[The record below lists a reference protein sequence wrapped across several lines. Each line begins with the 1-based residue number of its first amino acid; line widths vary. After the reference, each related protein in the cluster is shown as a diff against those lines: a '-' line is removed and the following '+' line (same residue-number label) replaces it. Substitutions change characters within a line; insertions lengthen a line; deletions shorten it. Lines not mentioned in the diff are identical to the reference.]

1 MKQPM
6 STSTKKNFNG
16 TTKLIAQAVAIG
28 VLLVSAASWI
38 DSKFSTLQADTLK
51 AARAE
56 FAPVNSNIKLQT
68 SVVRLNTVLAETNRL
83 INKLDLR
90 FCDMSKEFG
99 GRLTSI
105 EKELVRVKEQLK
117 KEPR

>member
-1 MKQPM
+1 M
-6 STSTKKNFNG
+6 STSTKKNLNG
-16 TTKLIAQAVAIG
+16 PTKLIAQAVAIG
-28 VLLVSAASWI
+28 VLLVSTASWL

-68 SVVRLNTVLAETNRL
+68 SVARLNAVVAETNRL
-83 INKLDLR
+83 LNKLDL
-90 FCDMSKEFG
+90 CLSGMNKEFSD
-99 GRLTSI
+99 RLASI